1 MATTFTT
8 GAAQGRAEE
17 RFFFKLA
24 CAIAL
29 VLVAGFS
36 VHLAMGRSSFDAPLL
51 FHLHGVVFFGW
62 VGLFLVQTGLMA
74 GGNVA
79 LHKRLGWL
87 SALWVPL
94 MVVLG
99 FAITLASLRRNG
111 GPFFFDANEFLF
123 GNPAG
128 ILAFATLVGAAV
140 ALRKRTD
147 WHRRLMLGA
156 MASIAGPGFGRL
168 LPMPLMIPYAW
179 ELSNLICMGF
189 VVAGMIRDK
198 RHHGAVHPAWLAALI
213 VPLVFLTLGQ
223 IIAYSPWGIE
233 LTRQVLEGH
242 PGAVRPM
249 AAYLP

>member
-1 MATTFTT
+1 MATAFTS
-8 GAAQGRAEE
+8 GATAARAEE

-29 VLVAGFS
+29 VLVSGFS
-36 VHLAMGRSSFDAPLL
+36 VHLALGRSSFDAPLI

-62 VGLFLVQTGLMA
+62 VGLFLMQTGLMA

-111 GPFFFDANEFLF
+111 GPFFFDANEFLI
-123 GNPAG
+123 GNPMG
-128 ILAFATLVGAAV
+128 LLAFATLVAA
-140 ALRKRTD
+140 ALAMRRRTD

-179 ELSNLICMGF
+179 ELSNLVCMSF

-198 RHHGAVHPAWLAALI
+198 RHQGAVHPAWLAALF

-233 LTRQVLEGH
+233 LTQKVLAGH
-242 PGAVRPM
+242 PGAARPM